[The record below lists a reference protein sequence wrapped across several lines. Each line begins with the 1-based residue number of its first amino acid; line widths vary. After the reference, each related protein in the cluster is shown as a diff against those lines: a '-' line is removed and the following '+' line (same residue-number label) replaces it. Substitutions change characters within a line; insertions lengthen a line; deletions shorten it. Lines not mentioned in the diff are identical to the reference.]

1 MGNPLGGPVPVGE
14 TEVEQ
19 NGEAGICP
27 DCGGRG
33 NPCGSTLET
42 QFYNCEH
49 CPNTFSEDI

>member
-1 MGNPLGGPVPVGE
+1 MGGPVPVGE
-14 TEVEQ
+14 TEVEN

-33 NPCGSTLET
+33 NPCGSTQTT

-49 CPNTFSEDI
+49 CPETFSEDI